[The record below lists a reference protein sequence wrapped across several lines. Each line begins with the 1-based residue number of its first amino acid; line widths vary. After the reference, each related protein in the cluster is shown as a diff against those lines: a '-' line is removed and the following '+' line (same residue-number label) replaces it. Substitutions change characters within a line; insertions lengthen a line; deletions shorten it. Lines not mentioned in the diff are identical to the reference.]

1 MFFLVVLILSRVF
14 DDVSYVVLI
23 HALASKL
30 SIILLTPIFH
40 LSRLRGASMSVIQY
54 LHPYHLTRDKNA
66 LMYVMFVLVSPKP
79 HLPCYV
85 LPSTATVHKCLKC
98 VEVYQSSLGHT
109 RLIKTSL
116 HKYMAQWSSVAL

>member
-54 LHPYHLTRDKNA
+54 
-66 LMYVMFVLVSPKP
+66 FI
-79 HLPCYV
+79 
-85 LPSTATVHKCLKC
+85 
-98 VEVYQSSLGHT
+98 
-109 RLIKTSL
+109 LII
-116 HKYMAQWSSVAL
+116 